1 MGADIIF
8 IHVSCMSF
16 CIKMFLFCFD
26 CSAKFSILLF
36 ISSSLF
42 FSSFHPLCFFL
53 KLKLGMLLDDF
64 VCSCCC
70 QKAFHPKPHTSI
82 FKPATIVTELIH
94 CLDG

>member
-42 FSSFHPLCFFL
+42 FSSFYPFCFF
-53 KLKLGMLLDDF
+53 F
-64 VCSCCC
+64 
-70 QKAFHPKPHTSI
+70 
-82 FKPATIVTELIH
+82 
-94 CLDG
+94 